1 MGEIKSTMDI
11 IMEKTKGLSMSE
23 EEKAEYRQQEL
34 RGKVRGLIR
43 KFLDGIL
50 DLDELKAEVDLLSDY
65 PRGIVE
71 EAIIEESVPH
81 MELGKDNDP
90 IYRVFEETLGMNSRP
105 VLDIE
110 GAYLE
115 RLEREKKV
123 FETSLK
129 EKIKEKGISGSAVI
143 PNLKADPAWKQFL
156 SDQNEAFRA
165 QISSHCLKTE

>member
-23 EEKAEYRQQEL
+23 EEKAEYRRQEL
-34 RGKVRGLIR
+34 SGKVRGLIQ

-50 DLDELKAEVDLLSDY
+50 DLGKLKAEVDLLSDY
-65 PRGIVE
+65 PRDIIDK
-71 EAIIEESVPH
+71 AIIEALIPH
-81 MELGKDNDP
+81 IELGDMNEP
-90 IYRVFEETLGMNSRP
+90 IYRILEGIVGMNTRP

-110 GAYLE
+110 AAYLE

-129 EKIKEKGISGSAVI
+129 EKIKEKEILGSAVI
-143 PNLKADPAWKQFL
+143 PNLKADPGWRQYT
-156 SDQNEAFRA
+156 SSENDAFREK
-165 QISSHCLKTE
+165 ISSCLKSE

>member
-23 EEKAEYRQQEL
+23 EEKAEYRRQEL
-34 RGKVRGLIR
+34 SGKLRGLIQ

-50 DLDELKAEVDLLSDY
+50 DLDKLNAEVDLLSNC
-65 PRGIVE
+65 PRDIIDKAFI
-71 EAIIEESVPH
+71 EASIPH
-81 MELGKDNDP
+81 IELGDMNEP
-90 IYRVFEETLGMNSRP
+90 IYRILEGIVGMNTRP

-110 GAYLE
+110 AAYLE

-129 EKIKEKGISGSAVI
+129 EKIKGKEILGSAVI
-143 PNLKADPAWKQFL
+143 PNLKADPGWRQYT
-156 SDQNEAFRA
+156 SSENDAFREK
-165 QISSHCLKTE
+165 ISSCLKSE

>member
-1 MGEIKSTMDI
+1 MAEIKSTMEI
-11 IMEKTKGLSMSE
+11 IMEKTKGLTLSE
-23 EEKAEYRQQEL
+23 EEEAEVRQQEL
-34 RGKVRGLIR
+34 SGKVRGLIQ
-43 KFLDGIL
+43 KFLDSLL
-50 DLDELKAEVDLLSDY
+50 DLNKLKAEVDLLSDY
-65 PRGIVE
+65 PRDIVE
-71 EAIIEESVPH
+71 EAIIEESLPH
-81 MELGKDNDP
+81 MELGEDNAP

-129 EKIKEKGISGSAVI
+129 EKIMEKGISGSAVI
-143 PNLKADPAWKQFL
+143 PNLEADPDWKQFL
-156 SDQNEAFRA
+156 SDENETFRA